1 MISNILR
8 PHIHNIPT
16 YSGYAVAID
25 LFFKHDFKFRIIS
38 VYLPSDDLQLSL
50 DIQNNVIQWINQSLN
65 NNIQPIIIGNFNASQ
80 NNISS
85 AIKYKLLQFV

>member
-8 PHIHNIPT
+8 PHIHNILT
-16 YSGYAVAID
+16 YPRYSIAID
-25 LFFKHDFKFRIIS
+25 FFFKHNFKFRIIS

-65 NNIQPIIIGNFNASQ
+65 NNIQPIIMRDLNAFQ
-80 NNISS
+80 NNILS
-85 AIKYKLLQFV
+85 AIKYKLL